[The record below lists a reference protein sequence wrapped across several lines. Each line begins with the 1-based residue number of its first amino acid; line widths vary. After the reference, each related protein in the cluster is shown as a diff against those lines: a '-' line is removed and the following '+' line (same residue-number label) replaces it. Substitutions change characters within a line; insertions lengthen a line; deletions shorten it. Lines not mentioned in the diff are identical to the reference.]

1 LIVTDPRPIVI
12 VGSGPAGYTAAI
24 YAARAGLSPLV
35 VAGSVA
41 TGGALMTTTEVENY
55 PGFEDGIQGPDLM
68 AAMKTQAEKFGAD
81 IVMDDAVSLDLAGP
95 TKKVTLGSGDVVEA
109 KAVVLAM
116 GSDYRKL
123 GLVEEERLSG
133 RGVSWCATCD
143 GFFYRDKVVAVVGGG
158 DSAVEEATF
167 LARFASKVYLV
178 HRRDQLR
185 ASKIMA
191 ERAEAEPKIEF
202 VWNAEVVGLDG
213 DSQLTGIR
221 IKDVETSA
229 FRTIS
234 VDGLFEAIGHIPRSE
249 LVKDLVDTDEAG
261 YVLVKGRTTETNV
274 SGVFAAGDLVDNRY
288 RQAVTAAG
296 TGCAAALDAQHYLD
310 GLEEPAPK
318 KPAEAPVKASPE
330 APKVSRGPAR
340 PIDATEATFKD
351 VVLRSDIPVVVDF
364 WASWCAPCRAL
375 APILVEL
382 AEEHV
387 GRIKIVKVDA
397 DANPALAADYAI
409 SRLPTILFFRS
420 GEIVATVTE
429 AKNRQALERLISTHF
444 S

>member
-1 LIVTDPRPIVI
+1 VTDTRPIVI

-35 VAGSVA
+35 VAGSIA
-41 TGGALMTTTEVENY
+41 AGGALMTTTEVENF
-55 PGFEDGIQGPDLM
+55 PGFEDGVQGPDLM
-68 AAMKTQAEKFGAD
+68 ASMKAQAEKFGAE
-81 IVMDDAVSLDLAGP
+81 IVMDEAVSVDLTDS
-95 TKKVTLGSGDVVEA
+95 TKAITLGSGDVVEA
-109 KAVVLAM
+109 KAVILAM

-167 LARFASKVYLV
+167 LTRFAAKVYLV
-178 HRRDQLR
+178 HRRDKLR
-185 ASKIMA
+185 ASKVMA
-191 ERAEAEPKIEF
+191 ERAEADPKIEF

-213 DSQLTGIR
+213 DTQLTAIR
-221 IKDVETSA
+221 IKDVESSA
-229 FRTIS
+229 FRTLS
-234 VDGLFEAIGHIPRSE
+234 VDGLFEAIGHEPRSE
-249 LVKDLVDTDEAG
+249 LVKETVETDEAG
-261 YVLVKGRTTETNV
+261 YILVKGQTTETNV
-274 SGVFAAGDLVDNRY
+274 SGVFAAGDLVDHRY

-310 GLEEPAPK
+310 GLEKPAPK
-318 KPAEAPVKASPE
+318 KPAPAPIEAPVE
-330 APKVSRGPAR
+330 APVVPRGPAR
-340 PIDATEATFKD
+340 PIDATESSFKD
-351 VVLRSDIPVVVDF
+351 VVLRSDLPVVVEF
-364 WASWCAPCRAL
+364 WASWCAPCRGL
-375 APILVEL
+375 APILAEL
-382 AEEHV
+382 AEEHA

-409 SRLPTILFFRS
+409 SRLPTIVLFRS
-420 GEIVATVTE
+420 GEIVTTVTE
-429 AKNRQALERLISTHF
+429 AKNRQALEKLIATHF